1 MGKVSCEVCGS
12 NNIIREADSFVCQSC
27 GTKYTL
33 EAMRSMFRSISENTS
48 ANPSYSSAA
57 HINSANTQNYANRR
71 EKIPGLISKRI
82 YVYKLVAFLVL
93 LFHLT
98 FTLLFLFLVTG
109 VPFIGWHLAAY
120 ILLIVL
126 TFISLFMVI
135 HSGIKL
141 IQINKHNREL
151 LDKYNSQNNYYR
163 GA

>member
-1 MGKVSCEVCGS
+1 MAKVSCEICGS
-12 NNIIREADSFVCQSC
+12 NNIIKEADSFVCQSC

-71 EKIPGLISKRI
+71 KKIPGLISKRR
-82 YVYKLVAFLVL
+82 YVYQLVVFLVL
-93 LFHLT
+93 LPEMAFIP
-98 FTLLFLFLVTG
+98 LFLILVLRAPFKGLYLVTY
-109 VPFIGWHLAAY
+109 VPS
-120 ILLIVL
+120 IVL

-135 HSGIKL
+135 RAGIKL
-141 IQINKHNREL
+141 NQINKHNRES

-163 GA
+163 GD

>member
-1 MGKVSCEVCGS
+1 MDKVSCEVCGS
-12 NNIIREADSFVCQSC
+12 NNIIKEADSFVCQSC

-71 EKIPGLISKRI
+71 KKIPGLISKRI

-98 FTLLFLFLVTG
+98 FTLLFLFLIR
-109 VPFIGWHLAAY
+109 VPFTGSHLAIY

-126 TFISLFMVI
+126 TFISLFMII

-141 IQINKHNREL
+141 NQINKHNREL
-151 LDKYNSQNNYYR
+151 LDKYNAQNNYYR
-163 GA
+163 GD